1 MDLNSW
7 ASLPIRFNSQNSNN
21 KDESTAQTARSMFP
35 NKFKEWDEVI
45 SRFIWSGKKTLQL
58 PQNKGEMALPHLGE
72 YFYAAQLR
80 SLACWCR
87 PDDDDESWGK
97 EMLAEVQGYKAQ
109 ILVADKHLTGSLKCN
124 MDQIVMFILWKHG
137 MLY

>member
-45 SRFIWSGKKTLQL
+45 SRFIWSGKKHCNFPKTKGKWLYLISESIFMQL
-58 PQNKGEMALPHLGE
+58 NSGPW
-72 YFYAAQLR
+72 
-80 SLACWCR
+80 LAGV
-87 PDDDDESWGK
+87 DLMMMMSHGGK
-97 EMLAEVQGYKAQ
+97 
-109 ILVADKHLTGSLKCN
+109 KC
-124 MDQIVMFILWKHG
+124 
-137 MLY
+137 